1 MEAVSNNKSQILTQP
16 GLTKF
21 ARSSQRVHI
30 CWRERAYE
38 LSYWTEAGLEKEN
51 LLQEVMDFLLPY
63 NYFITVDQGW
73 SNWDLEIHRGI
84 WSKIQVNVCTE
95 NHGGNKRLLRL
106 RCGLRMSQFATMA
119 MVAYFVYTVVA
130 ILLGMP
136 EVALITSLVGV
147 LNAVVIFYENFGLG
161 RILYH
166 VLEMVAKKLH
176 LLPIH
181 AKSTKSVVQS
191 AVIQA

>member
-1 MEAVSNNKSQILTQP
+1 MEAVSNNKIQTLTQP
-16 GLTKF
+16 GLIKF
-21 ARSSQRVHI
+21 ARSAQRVHI

-38 LSYWTEAGLEKEN
+38 LSYWTETGLEKEN

-63 NYFITVDQGW
+63 KYFITVDDGW
-73 SNWDLEIHRGI
+73 SDWDLEIHQGI
-84 WSKIQVNVCTE
+84 WSKIQVKVCTE

-106 RCGLRMSQFATMA
+106 RCALRMSQFATMA
-119 MVAYFVYTVVA
+119 MVAYSVYTVVA

-136 EVALITSLVGV
+136 EVALVTSVVGV
-147 LNAVVIFYENFGLG
+147 LNAVVIFYQNFGLG

-166 VLEMVAKKLH
+166 VLEMVANKLH

-181 AKSTKSVVQS
+181 PKSTKSVVQS
-191 AVIQA
+191 AVI

>member
-1 MEAVSNNKSQILTQP
+1 
-16 GLTKF
+16 
-21 ARSSQRVHI
+21 
-30 CWRERAYE
+30 
-38 LSYWTEAGLEKEN
+38 
-51 LLQEVMDFLLPY
+51 
-63 NYFITVDQGW
+63 
-73 SNWDLEIHRGI
+73 
-84 WSKIQVNVCTE
+84 
-95 NHGGNKRLLRL
+95 
-106 RCGLRMSQFATMA
+106 MSQFATMA

-136 EVALITSLVGV
+136 EVALVTSLVGV

>member
-21 ARSSQRVHI
+21 AQSSQRVHI
-30 CWRERAYE
+30 CWRDCAYE

-95 NHGGNKRLLRL
+95 NHGGNKRLLRV

-136 EVALITSLVGV
+136 EVALVTS
-147 LNAVVIFYENFGLG
+147 
-161 RILYH
+161 
-166 VLEMVAKKLH
+166 
-176 LLPIH
+176 
-181 AKSTKSVVQS
+181 
-191 AVIQA
+191 